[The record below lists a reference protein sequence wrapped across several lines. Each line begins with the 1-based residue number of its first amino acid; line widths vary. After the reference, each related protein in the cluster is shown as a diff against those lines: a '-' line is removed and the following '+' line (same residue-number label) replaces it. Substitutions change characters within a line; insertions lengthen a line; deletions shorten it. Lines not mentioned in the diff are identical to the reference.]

1 MKILTTSLIALMLGT
16 YVVSDFSPNLV
27 SAAFAETDEATAKV
41 MDIQRALKE
50 FGFYKGKI
58 DGKIKRSLYDAMSKY
73 TAYVRSKGWSDAT
86 GELTE
91 EEIAFL
97 LRQYEKR
104 MASLA
109 AGSGGSSQSASV
121 GGPSSGTASEGATA
135 TDVSVFGNSS
145 EPGQAIGATV
155 VTSPTVITASP
166 VGGASTVDGIKS
178 SDALKQSQEI
188 MK

>member
-1 MKILTTSLIALMLGT
+1 MKLLTAALVTLMACASAASNMMPSF
-16 YVVSDFSPNLV
+16 VSV
-27 SAAFAETDEATAKV
+27 AFAEIDETTAKV

-97 LRQYEKR
+97 LKQYEKR
-104 MASLA
+104 TSELA
-109 AGSGGSSQSASV
+109 KDDNGSGSTASSESPSEPSGNGGASASV
-121 GGPSSGTASEGATA
+121 SGGDESGSTSNSSTSGSAISGGADGNASSSASTSSGSGSSGA
-135 TDVSVFGNSS
+135 
-145 EPGQAIGATV
+145 P
-155 VTSPTVITASP
+155 
-166 VGGASTVDGIKS
+166 
-178 SDALKQSQEI
+178 
-188 MK
+188 

>member
-1 MKILTTSLIALMLGT
+1 MKILTAALVTLMAGAYSTSNMMPSF
-16 YVVSDFSPNLV
+16 VSV
-27 SAAFAETDEATAKV
+27 AFAETDESTAKV

-97 LRQYEKR
+97 LKQYEKR
-104 MASLA
+104 ISELVKDDTNSGPTVSSDSSSKPS
-109 AGSGGSSQSASV
+109 GSGGAAVSDGGSGSQSSASA
-121 GGPSSGTASEGATA
+121 GGGTSSASSGGSTSSSSGSSGAGLA
-135 TDVSVFGNSS
+135 D
-145 EPGQAIGATV
+145 
-155 VTSPTVITASP
+155 
-166 VGGASTVDGIKS
+166 
-178 SDALKQSQEI
+178 
-188 MK
+188 